1 MVTGGELY
9 FVLLLDSKLMKML
22 SRILALCALL
32 LVAMSFCSCGSATV
46 SSPGNPGGIL
56 GGTSTL
62 KLKNKLYTDVMVRL
76 GGPETREII
85 VPGRS
90 TETLQLKSGVYRYI
104 AGAKD
109 FRPIERYKAL
119 EPNRTHTVYF

>member
-1 MVTGGELY
+1 
-9 FVLLLDSKLMKML
+9 MK
-22 SRILALCALL
+22 SSIHVITLCVVAVIALL
-32 LVAMSFCSCGSATV
+32 QGACSPAV
-46 SSPGNPGGIL
+46 ESSPDNPGGVY
-56 GGTSTL
+56 GGVSTL
-62 KLKNKLYTDVMVRL
+62 KLKNKLYTDVMVHL
-76 GGPETREII
+76 EGPETREIT

-119 EPNRTHTVYF
+119 EPDRTHTIYF